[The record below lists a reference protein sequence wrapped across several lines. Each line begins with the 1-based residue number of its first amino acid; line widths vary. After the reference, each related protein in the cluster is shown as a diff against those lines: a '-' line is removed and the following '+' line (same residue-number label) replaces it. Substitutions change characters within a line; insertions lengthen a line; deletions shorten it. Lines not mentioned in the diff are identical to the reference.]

1 MDEATGR
8 PCQYEF
14 DVQVRL
20 RIVYELCE
28 YGGTGSM
35 GVLGS
40 GVSGRRKQNVGDV
53 NVHSRVKS
61 RYSAYP
67 ARQTA

>member
-1 MDEATGR
+1 MN
-8 PCQYEF
+8 
-14 DVQVRL
+14 
-20 RIVYELCE
+20 CE

-35 GVLGS
+35 GALGS
-40 GVSGRRKQNVGDV
+40 GVSGGGGYKQSVGV
-53 NVHSRVKS
+53 INVHSRVKS